1 MITIQPI
8 NLFYPKGLKFPYGR
22 KSPLF
27 FNPTNMDIDYKGRI
41 WVAEG
46 RNYRGKRTQ
55 PDGDRIVVLEDK
67 DGDGVAESSHVFV
80 QEKSFISPLG
90 IAVVDNKVIVSPA
103 S

>member
-1 MITIQPI
+1 
-8 NLFYPKGLKFPYGR
+8 
-22 KSPLF
+22 
-27 FNPTNMDIDYKGRI
+27 MDIDYKGRI